1 MKRTLSRLFWLLIMA
16 LSAVA
21 SSTNLPFLRD
31 DFQKAQAQALQRK
44 LPIFI
49 EIWAPW

>member
-1 MKRTLSRLFWLLIMA
+1 MQRTLSGLSLLLIVA

-31 DFQKAQAQALQRK
+31 DFEKARAQALQRK
-44 LPIFI
+44 LPVFI